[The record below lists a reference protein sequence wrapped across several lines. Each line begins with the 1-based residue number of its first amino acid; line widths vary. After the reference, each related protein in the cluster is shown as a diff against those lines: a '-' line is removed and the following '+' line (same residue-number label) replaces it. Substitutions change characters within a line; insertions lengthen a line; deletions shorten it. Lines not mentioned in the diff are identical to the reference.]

1 VTATLLRPGT
11 AQVPQA
17 PATPRSAVPAW
28 IVLVAAVATGT
39 LVVGLSYRTAAEG
52 AAPNVYYGLF
62 WVGMVLAMVP
72 IAIRTVRHHLP
83 TSERWLLLALLGFVT
98 WLPKFLRN
106 PSAPSYH
113 DEYAHWRQLLDVL
126 ADGRLFHP
134 NNQIPIIQFFPGTSA
149 LSAGIARI
157 TGLSPW
163 TSGVVLLGATH
174 LLVLAGVFV
183 LARVHLGNARAG
195 GIAALVYA
203 LNPSEIY
210 FDTQYAYE
218 GVALAFLVWVVVFAS
233 LAARSAGGRRTALVA
248 AALVSAAG
256 MVVTHHLSTGFLLL
270 LLLLIAVVTS
280 VRRGSRAGTWW
291 VVFGGVALL
300 ATAWVAFVAR
310 PTLVYLEPYFGGS
323 VTQLSQIRQG
333 TGTGRVLLQ
342 PSVQPIWERVLTA
355 AAPAVVAGVV
365 VTGAWLLLPRRG
377 LHHRRRIRLLP
388 FLNLR
393 ADTMALMAFGL
404 VYFPSVLFLLA
415 PSGAEGARRSWAFT
429 YLGLALVVAFACE
442 RIQLRHKRNQVI
454 AALLSTVV
462 LIGNV
467 GAGLNDPYRFPGPF
481 RWGTDTR
488 SASAEARAVALRLA
502 ADEGRVRVVADR
514 YTGMQ
519 LSGYGGLWNA
529 AASDGFPAWAL
540 VQTDQDPSPELAAML
555 TTSHYEYLVVDT
567 RMSDEPSYA
576 FDNYGRS
583 DPLLGEPTP
592 AANLARL
599 DHVPWAEKIM
609 STEHLRVYRLD
620 LARIGTPLEG
630 TS

>member
-11 AQVPQA
+11 AVVPPA
-17 PATPRSAVPAW
+17 PATRRSAATAW
-28 IVLVAAVATGT
+28 TLLVGAVAVGT
-39 LVVGLSYRTAAEG
+39 LVVGLSYRAAAQG

-62 WVGMVLAMVP
+62 WVGTVTAMLPV
-72 IAIRTVRHHLP
+72 AVRTVRHHLP
-83 TSERWLLLALLGFVT
+83 AGERWLLLLLLGFVT

-134 NNQIPIIQFFPGTSA
+134 NNQIPIIQYFPGTSA
-149 LSAGIARI
+149 LTAGIARI
-157 TGLSPW
+157 TGLGPW
-163 TSGVVLLGATH
+163 TSGLVLLGVTH

-183 LARVHLGNARAG
+183 LAQVHLGTARAG

-203 LNPSEIY
+203 LNPSEVY

-218 GVALAFLVWVVVFAS
+218 GVALAFLVWAVVFAS
-233 LAARSAGGRRTALVA
+233 LAARSAGPRRTALVA
-248 AALVSAAG
+248 SALVAAAG
-256 MVVTHHLSTGFLLL
+256 MIVTHHLSTVFLLL
-270 LLLLIAVVTS
+270 LLLLVAVVTS
-280 VRRGSRAGTWW
+280 VRRGSQAGTWW
-291 VVFGGVALL
+291 VVLGGVALL
-300 ATAWVAFVAR
+300 AAGWIALVAR
-310 PTLVYLEPYFGGS
+310 PTLVYLEPYLGGS
-323 VTQLSQIRQG
+323 ITQLGRIRQG
-333 TGTGRVLLQ
+333 SGTGRVLLQ
-342 PSVQPIWERVLTA
+342 PSVQPLWERVLTA
-355 AAPAVVAGVV
+355 AAPVVIAGVV
-365 VTGAWLLLPRRG
+365 LLGAWLLLPRRG
-377 LHHRRRIRLLP
+377 VHHRRRIRLLP
-388 FLNLR
+388 LVDLR
-393 ADTMALMAFGL
+393 SDTLALMAYGL

-415 PSGAEGARRSWAFT
+415 PSGAEGARRSWGFT
-429 YLGLALVVAFACE
+429 YLGLAVVVAYACQ
-442 RIQLRHKRNQVI
+442 RIQLRHTRNQVI
-454 AALLSTVV
+454 AALLFAVV

-488 SASAEARAVALRLA
+488 SASAEARAVAVRLA

-529 AASDGFPAWAL
+529 APSAGFPAWAL

-567 RMSDEPSYA
+567 RMTDEPSYA

-583 DPLLGEPTP
+583 DPLLGQATPT
-592 AANLARL
+592 ANLARL

-609 STEHLRVYRLD
+609 STDHLRVYRLD
-620 LARIGTPLEG
+620 LALIGTPLEG
-630 TS
+630 AQ